1 MQENGNSSKQ
11 TERQKEEFNKVIQI
25 PQNCDYMKAP
35 CLSSEIHSKLNE
47 AAVNKDKS
55 KQRRIRVFVKATG
68 R

>member
-11 TERQKEEFNKVIQI
+11 TERQKEEFKVIQI
-25 PQNCDYMKAP
+25 PQNCDYMKVP

-55 KQRRIRVFVKATG
+55 KQRRIRVFVKATA

>member
-11 TERQKEEFNKVIQI
+11 TERQKAEFKVIQI

>member
-11 TERQKEEFNKVIQI
+11 TERQKEEFKVNQI

-47 AAVNKDKS
+47 AAVNKNKS
-55 KQRRIRVFVKATG
+55 KQRRIRVFVKTTG